1 MKTALTLLAVAAVLV
16 GITFACDSN
25 AQSSNRRS
33 VDTYTIYRNNSD
45 AVVDGCEYFFSNENG
60 TLSHKGNCRQCR
72 EFYKELFER
81 KQ

>member
-1 MKTALTLLAVAAVLV
+1 MKIALTLLAVAAVLV
-16 GITFACDSN
+16 GINFACDSN

-33 VDTYTIYRNNSD
+33 VDTYIIYRNSD
-45 AVVDGCEYFFSNENG
+45 AVIDGCEYFFSNENG